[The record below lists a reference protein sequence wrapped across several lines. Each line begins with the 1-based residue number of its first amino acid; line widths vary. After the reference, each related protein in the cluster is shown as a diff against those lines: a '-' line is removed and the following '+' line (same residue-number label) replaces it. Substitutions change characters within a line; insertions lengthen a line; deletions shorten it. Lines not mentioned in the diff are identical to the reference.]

1 MARIPL
7 RWMIREC
14 FSLNIGI
21 LFYKDSFKSIGL
33 DPDTLDRIAT
43 DRPEPLKPLSSTVA
57 ELRAAARKAQLTE
70 DKGEP
75 SSLPASTFQ
84 SEEDEELADIVSPIY
99 DQLKK
104 SRLRIRWFWWLLEY
118 IYLRHHRWDRKRM
131 ARTSYWSYVLF
142 SSHKVLLYSR
152 SMSLICA

>member
-1 MARIPL
+1 
-7 RWMIREC
+7 MIREC

-57 ELRAAARKAQLTE
+57 ELRAAAAKAQLTE
-70 DKGEP
+70 DEEEP
-75 SSLPASTFQ
+75 SSLATSTFQ
-84 SEEDEELADIVSPIY
+84 SEEDEELADIVSPAY

-104 SRLRIRWFWWLLEY
+104 SRIRWFWWFIEY
-118 IYLRHHRWDRKRM
+118 LYLRHHRWDRKNM
-131 ARTSYWSYVLF
+131 ARTPYWSYVLF